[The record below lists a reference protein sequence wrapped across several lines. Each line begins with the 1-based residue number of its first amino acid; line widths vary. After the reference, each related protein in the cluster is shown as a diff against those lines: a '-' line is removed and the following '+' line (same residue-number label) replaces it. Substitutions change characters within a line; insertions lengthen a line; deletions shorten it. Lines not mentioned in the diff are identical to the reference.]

1 MQSRKSDIKE
11 RSREN
16 TYSFRGGSGEREK
29 KPKWTRLLG
38 FFFFCLHVDRGQI
51 WRLLFLFN
59 PLVYTQQLISPFSSE
74 KFRGVFE
81 FPALCVRA
89 TPKRTA
95 PVFIPVLLFISEG
108 SQARGVFGEEE
119 QQQMA
124 VCVGERESGTFS
136 T

>member
-1 MQSRKSDIKE
+1 MDS
-11 RSREN
+11 
-16 TYSFRGGSGEREK
+16 TF
-29 KPKWTRLLG
+29 G